1 MVPRASQVGLEA
13 MEQRGRGLLPAAQ
26 IAIMVETEATEV
38 PAATVGREARQP
50 RWFSR
55 LEREAF
61 SPTELRV
68 FLPAYGLPM
77 RDRKSVV

>member
-1 MVPRASQVGLEA
+1 
-13 MEQRGRGLLPAAQ
+13 
-26 IAIMVETEATEV
+26 MVETEATEV

-77 RDRKSVV
+77 RTYPEQSSRRAPRVLAGNQV